1 MIKRGDW
8 VWACIGRKTSR
19 LKVVGFHF
27 NDKYVILRLP
37 GLDVVAFKRIDEV
50 WKAKP
55 PLIAIIRTWLQCGFA
70 NK

>member
-8 VWACIGRKTSR
+8 VWACVGRKGSKYKVFR
-19 LKVVGFHF
+19 VVGEG
-27 NDKYVILRLP
+27 LWLELP
-37 GLDVVAFKRIDEV
+37 GCTVISYKSMDEV